1 MWSRRLN
8 GRVMW
13 NRAVSSFKVLLLVT
27 SLSLGLSACGSA
39 EPDVNKEN
47 MKNMKETASSNMPGS
62 SESYAEIKSV
72 LYDSY
77 LGGQKNS
84 SVETIRRAFH
94 SDSVMMFP
102 QSDEAGKSY
111 LQKWTDMHSTVV
123 EWAEPG
129 NPDLNLDNFEILSMD
144 VVDERMAVV
153 IFKIEDRVYDA
164 ITLLKI
170 ENDWKI
176 VSKVYIL
183 Q

>member
-1 MWSRRLN
+1 MC
-8 GRVMW
+8 
-13 NRAVSSFKVLLLVT
+13 NRAVSSFKFLLLAT
-27 SLSLGLSACGSA
+27 SLSIGLSACGSA
-39 EPDVNKEN
+39 ELDVDN
-47 MKNMKETASSNMPGS
+47 KNMRNINETASSAMSES
-62 SESYAEIKSV
+62 SESYAEIRNV
-72 LYDSY
+72 LYNRY
-77 LGGQKNS
+77 LGGQKDS

-94 SDSVMMFP
+94 SDSVMFFP
-102 QSDEAGKSY
+102 RSDKAGKSY

-123 EWAEPG
+123 QWAEPG
-129 NPDLNLDNFEILSMD
+129 APDLNFDNFEILSMD

-176 VSKVYIL
+176 VSKVYIR